1 MDSIVGGAVPRNF
14 IPAVEKGLR
23 EYMVKG
29 PLAGFPVVDFRA
41 ELYFSGDGHKG

>member
-1 MDSIVGGAVPRNF
+1 MTGVQTCALPILLRNF

-41 ELYFSGDGHKG
+41 ELYFADI